1 MASAPMVPWL
11 LPLVVVVLGAAVY
24 VAARGSTAETR
35 RPLAATPH
43 VVGGRGSGN
52 PGDGARALAGPR
64 PAFPLQVARHLLV
77 AMAAPAALSL
87 SAPLTLALR
96 TLRPPARRYL
106 LAVLSSG
113 VAGALTWAPVVLVL
127 EIGGMY
133 LYYLTPLYML
143 AEHVGWL
150 HPFVHVHMFLAGCL
164 LSWFLIG
171 RDPLPTRPHTR
182 TRLLVLFAAAGCHDL
197 MAKLMYAHLLP
208 RGAGPRRERR
218 TRRTVHV
225 LRRRHRRPAARH
237 GVASGL
243 VPPRR
248 TRPRPGG
255 AATRR
260 VQGPWCP
267 RGDEGYPNTTSRTE
281 GTSS

>member
-24 VAARGSTAETR
+24 VAAVARLRRRGDRWPPRRTWWAAVGLGILATALV
-35 RPLAATPH
+35 PLP
-43 VVGGRGSGN
+43 V
-52 PGDGARALAGPR
+52 PG

-208 RGAGPRRERR
+208 RGAGAPGSVELGAQFMFYGGDIVDLLLATALLLDWYRRGARSLAREERR
-218 TRRTVHV
+218 R
-225 LRRRHRRPAARH
+225 A
-237 GVASGL
+237 GS
-243 VPPRR
+243 
-248 TRPRPGG
+248 
-255 AATRR
+255 
-260 VQGPWCP
+260 WCS